1 MQGNRDINGN
11 NVTERVRNVTA
22 DISEMTGEQQFSREM
37 THLATIK
44 KNKPK
49 KKLGKGRNRKQGRME
64 RCNI

>member
-49 KKLGKGRNRKQGRME
+49 KTRERKKSETREDGEM
-64 RCNI
+64 